1 MENENMKKVLL
12 LTDNEELLTRFRTL
26 IRKKGLAENSNFEF
40 EYCFSPQNKVFIE
53 KYRTVSWIR
62 PLNVKNEVPFLSA
75 TYDLIISLHC
85 KQIFPAELVRN
96 VSCINVHPGL
106 NPHNRGWYPQVFS
119 ILNGLPAGATIH
131 EIDEELD
138 HGPVICQ
145 KEVKVESWD
154 TSITVY
160 NKILDAELSLLSLHL
175 ENILDVNYETFVVE
189 EGNLNLKS
197 DFNDLCELDLA
208 ERDTFKNLINRLRAL
223 THGDY
228 SNAYFVDDEGN
239 KVHLK
244 IQLEKVK
251 P

>member
-1 MENENMKKVLL
+1 MKKILL
-12 LTDNEELLTRFRTL
+12 LTDNEELLTRFKSL
-26 IRKKGLAENSNFEF
+26 IREKGLSESSSYEF

-53 KYRTVSWIR
+53 KYRTVKWIR
-62 PLNVKNEVPFLSA
+62 PLNVKNEVDFLSE

-85 KQIFPAELVRN
+85 KQIFPAALVNKVR
-96 VSCINVHPGL
+96 CINIHPGL

-131 EIDEELD
+131 EIDEDLD

-160 NKILDAELSLLSLHL
+160 NKV
-175 ENILDVNYETFVVE
+175 LDVELDLLNQKIIAILNGTYKTFTVG
-189 EGNLNLKS
+189 EGNLNLKK
-197 DFNDLCELDLA
+197 DFNSLCKLNLD
-208 ERDTFKNLINRLRAL
+208 EKDTFRNHINRLRAL

-228 SNAYFVDDEGN
+228 SNAFFIDEEGN

-244 IQLEKVK
+244 IQLDRTNN
-251 P
+251 